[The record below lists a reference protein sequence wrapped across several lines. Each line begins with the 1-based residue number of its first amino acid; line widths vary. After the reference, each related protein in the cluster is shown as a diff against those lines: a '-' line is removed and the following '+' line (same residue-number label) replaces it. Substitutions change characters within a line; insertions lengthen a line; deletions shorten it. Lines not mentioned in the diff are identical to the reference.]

1 MTIYIAYNCI
11 GVSAATQ
18 TNVAVGGVAYTTTG
32 SRMML
37 QLDIPATI
45 QLRLIEWGC
54 SFNGS
59 AAATPNTVEL
69 SQVATGTTVTTAHT
83 TATILPYCDPN
94 APTSRLAMSTS
105 GFYGAAVTRTST
117 TVDRVF
123 DSQFVAPTSQYI
135 KMWPLGR
142 EPIVAVSKKLQIS
155 MNQASA
161 TTCLAYVIFEE
172 I

>member
-1 MTIYIAYNCI
+1 MTCYIAYNCT
-11 GVSAATQ
+11 GVSATTQ

-37 QLDIPATI
+37 QLDVPSTI
-45 QLRLIEWGC
+45 QLRLIEWGV

-69 SQVATGTTVTTAHT
+69 SQAATGTTVTTAHT
-83 TATILPYCDPN
+83 TSTILPLNDPN
-94 APTSRLAMSTS
+94 APASRLTMATS
-105 GFYGAAVTRTST
+105 GFYSGAVTRTST

-142 EPIVAVSKKLQIS
+142 EPVVAVSKKLQIS
-155 MNQASA
+155 MNLQAA
-161 TTCLAYVIFEE
+161 VTALAYVVWEE

>member
-1 MTIYIAYNCI
+1 MTLYIAYNCI
-11 GVSAATQ
+11 GVAQATQ
-18 TNVAVGGVAYTTTG
+18 TNVAAGGVAYTTTG
-32 SRMML
+32 SRMMI
-37 QLDIPATI
+37 QLDIPSTI
-45 QLRLIEWGC
+45 QLRIIEWGV

-69 SQVATGTTVTTAHT
+69 AQVATGTTVTTAYST
-83 TATILPYCDPN
+83 STVLPLNDN
-94 APTSRLAMSTS
+94 TGALSRLTMATS

-123 DSQFVAPTSQYI
+123 DSQFVAPTNQYV

-142 EPIVAVSKKLQIS
+142 EPIVAVSKKLQLS
-155 MNQASA
+155 MNQQSA
-161 TTCLAYVIFEE
+161 TTALAYIVWEE

>member
-1 MTIYIAYNCI
+1 MTVYIAYNCT

-45 QLRLIEWGC
+45 QLRLIEWGVSC
-54 SFNGS
+54 NGS
-59 AAATPNTVEL
+59 AAATPNTIEL
-69 SQVATGTTVTTAHT
+69 AQVATGTTVTTAHT
-83 TATILPYCDPN
+83 TSTILPYCDPN
-94 APTSRLAMSTS
+94 APTSRLTMATS
-105 GFYGAAVTRTST
+105 GFYSGAVTRTST

-123 DSQFVAPTSQYI
+123 DSQFIAPTSQYI

-142 EPIVAVSKKLQIS
+142 EPVVAVSKKLQIS
-155 MNQASA
+155 ASLA
-161 TTCLAYVIFEE
+161 TAATMLAYVIFEE